1 MNFNNFYEVEKIIDR
16 RIVKGKKEYLIKWK
30 GYPESQSTWEP
41 ISHLKYIQN
50 LVDIFNEQYNNY
62 KSSSKDNNKDKK
74 AKNSKDKNNKEKNI
88 KEKSNKKENEKI
100 NKEIIVDPKKDK
112 VGKENKLIGKKR
124 KTSELKEVRLNGNE
138 VIFEV
143 DQSLEK
149 ILAIKLENKGLIAVV
164 ERREKNGK
172 TNKEIMTTEELKKIN
187 PWILIDYYE
196 DKIRF
201 C

>member
-100 NKEIIVDPKKDK
+100 NKEIIVEPKKDK

>member
-172 TNKEIMTTEELKKIN
+172 TNKEIMTTEEIKKIN

>member
-172 TNKEIMTTEELKKIN
+172 TNKEIMTTEELKKN
-187 PWILIDYYE
+187 KSVDTYRLL
-196 DKIRF
+196 
-201 C
+201 

>member
-112 VGKENKLIGKKR
+112 MGKENKLIGKKR